1 VWAFHRISIAS
12 DECIRIHLLTPGTR
26 VMNVVNTENSVKR
39 RLHEMTIFTID
50 HDNNITAFASAKK
63 ADSNPETERFRSAKD
78 LAKLTA
84 NWPATRLIE
93 IWNSLP
99 GVSPVGKFTSRQVA
113 IDRIWK
119 AIQNLAPEEGAQAPS
134 VATKRAKAAKA
145 TASDSE
151 ARVGGKTA
159 TVLQLLRR
167 PEGAALAELMAAT
180 EWQAHSVRGFLS
192 GTLRK
197 KMGLKIESAKSAAG
211 ERRYSIQA

>member
-1 VWAFHRISIAS
+1 
-12 DECIRIHLLTPGTR
+12 
-26 VMNVVNTENSVKR
+26 
-39 RLHEMTIFTID
+39 MTIFTID
-50 HDNNITAFASAKK
+50 KDNNITAFASGEK
-63 ADSNPETERFRSAKD
+63 ADRNPESERFRSAKELD
-78 LAKLTA
+78 KLAR
-84 NWPATRLIE
+84 NWPTSRLVE

-99 GVSPVGKFTSRQVA
+99 GVSPVRKFTSGHTA
-113 IDRIWK
+113 ANRIWK
-119 AIQNLAPEEGAQAPS
+119 GIQNLAPEKGAQAPS
-134 VATKRAKAAKA
+134 VATKRARAVKA
-145 TASDSE
+145 TTQDSE

-192 GTLRK
+192 GALRK